1 MITEFS
7 RTIISSNVSRLTL
20 NGIFL
25 ITMAVGMISSSGFKL
40 GVDGAMGGLRCP
52 IGGEPP
58 AEEKSE
64 LLFGDKERLSGELS
78 SHC

>member
-1 MITEFS
+1 MP
-7 RTIISSNVSRLTL
+7 RRVSRFTL

-25 ITMAVGMISSSGFKL
+25 MTMAVGMISSSEFCA
-40 GVDGAMGGLRCP
+40 GVTGGMGAGVAMWP

-64 LLFGDKERLSGELS
+64 LLCGDKERLSGELLS